1 MHGDTEQGAM
11 HGDTE
16 RELCTVILTVVC
28 GVAGLGRKPE
38 EGWNV
43 LVQSVTGGKR
53 RDEYITS

>member
-1 MHGDTEQGAM
+1 M